1 MTQPIQA
8 LNILGTSKNTGNTAT
23 APANTP
29 EGPVDDTIHQVV
41 IVGSG
46 PAGYT
51 AAIYAARAEMNP
63 IVIAG
68 ALDAG
73 GALMTTTDVENY
85 PGFADGIQ
93 GPELMNTMQEQAER
107 FGAEVLYEDAVDLQ
121 IEGPVKTVTLDDGT
135 VYRAKSLIISTGSA
149 YRKLDIDGESRL
161 SGKGVSWCATCDGFF
176 FKDQDIVVIGGGDS
190 AVEEATFLTR
200 FGKNVTLIHR
210 RDELRASKIMA
221 RRAEADTKLQFQWN
235 SEVVRINGTDKVESV
250 TLRDTLTGEEH
261 DLATSAVFEAI
272 GHLPRTELL
281 QGKLELDDQGYIEVQ
296 GRSTYTSVPGVFA
309 AGDVVDHTYR
319 QAITAAGTG
328 CQAALD
334 AERWLTDQAALTA
347 ADVDEPMTTAAEA
360 IPTDESN
367 PISGTDES
375 VAVSITAGN

>member
-8 LNILGTSKNTGNTAT
+8 LNILGASKAADDTAT
-23 APANTP
+23 APATAP
-29 EGPVDDTIHQVV
+29 ESPADGTIHQVI

-93 GPELMNTMQEQAER
+93 GPELMTTMQEQAER

-176 FKDQDIVVIGGGDS
+176 FKEQDIVVVGGGDS

-200 FGKNVTLIHR
+200 FGKSVTLVHR

-235 SEVVRINGTDKVESV
+235 SEVVAINGTDKVESV
-250 TLRDTLTGEEH
+250 TLRDTLTGQKRE
-261 DLATSAVFEAI
+261 LATSAVFEAI

-281 QGKLELDDQGYIEVQ
+281 RGKLELDEQGYIEVQ

-347 ADVDEPMTTAAEA
+347 ADADEPMTTAAEA

-375 VAVSITAGN
+375 VAVSIPAGN